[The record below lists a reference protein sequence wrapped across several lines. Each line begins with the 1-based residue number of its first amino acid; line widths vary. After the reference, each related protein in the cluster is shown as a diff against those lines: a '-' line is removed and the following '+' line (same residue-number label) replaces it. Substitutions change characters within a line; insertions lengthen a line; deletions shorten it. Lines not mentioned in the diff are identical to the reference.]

1 MPRNYTPAERALC
14 LIGVLAG
21 KGLEEIN
28 SVLKKGSSDYR
39 PLSARSHEL
48 LRTAYVPNMQATVLS
63 QEPLPFGAPAVGIDT
78 GRIDHMRR
86 QDLQRLALAGMYKL
100 QWKHC
105 MHPSTM
111 GQLGGGDD

>member
-21 KGLEEIN
+21 KSLEEIN
-28 SVLKKGSSDYR
+28 GVLKKGASNYR

-48 LRTAYVPNMQATVLS
+48 LRTAYVPNMQETVLS
-63 QEPLPFGAPAVGIDT
+63 QEPLPFGAPIVGIDT
-78 GRIDHMRR
+78 GGIHHIRR
-86 QDLQRLALAGMYKL
+86 QDLQRIALAGMYKL

-111 GQLGGGDD
+111 GQLGGEDD